1 MRRLIIEVFR
11 EGYDTEQV
19 RNTMTINEMIEY
31 LTEMAREAGGDTPVF
46 NSHDNGYTYGGFREE
61 SFTIEEGEES

>member
-19 RNTMTINEMIEY
+19 RHTMTINEMIEY
-31 LTEMAREAGGDTPVF
+31 LKGGIDTDAVV
-46 NSHDNGYTYGGFREE
+46 DNLLEKVQLYLSE
-61 SFTIEEGEES
+61 